1 VTDDTIAA
9 GAAEGG
15 IDPAPAPGP
24 RRRLSVNTAIFAV
37 ATGLSRVAGLAREIV
52 AASYFGT
59 GGPASA
65 FTIASQIP
73 NLMSNLFAQSA
84 LSAAF
89 VPVFT
94 DLLQQGRKRDAFK
107 LASTLFWIILV
118 ALGALTVVGIL
129 AANLIM
135 PLFTGT
141 EFNTSLDD
149 LTAGLAQV
157 LFPVVLIL
165 GLTGLLVGILQS
177 YDEFSIPALAPA
189 VWNLVILIGLVAL
202 HDQFKPGK
210 QIYAYAVAWLIATVV
225 QLLMIASALRRIDFR
240 LQFSLDWH
248 DPRVRQVFALMLPV
262 TIGLG
267 IVNLDQL
274 LNSVFGTLVSKQA
287 PRAIDNAFRIYML
300 PQGVFSVAVATVL
313 FPTLSRQAARRDVAG
328 MRKAVANGIR
338 QINLLLIPAAGLM
351 MVLAIPITRLVF
363 QRGNFNAE
371 STHLVSIALFW
382 FAFSLPFGGVNLLL
396 TRSFFAVQRP
406 WIPTRLA
413 AINMIV
419 DIIVSVALYK
429 PLGIAGLVIGTAA
442 ANAVMTAL
450 QYRRLRAGFN
460 GRLEDA
466 QNFMITI
473 RILVASAIT
482 AGIGWVVWKGLDSL
496 LGRSLIAQIV
506 AVGLALALAGGFYAK
521 AVLTMRIPEAG
532 QIEALVRGRL
542 GR

>member
-1 VTDDTIAA
+1 
-9 GAAEGG
+9 
-15 IDPAPAPGP
+15 
-24 RRRLSVNTAIFAV
+24 
-37 ATGLSRVAGLAREIV
+37 
-52 AASYFGT
+52 
-59 GGPASA
+59 
-65 FTIASQIP
+65 
-73 NLMSNLFAQSA
+73 MSNLFAQSA

-94 DLLQQGRKRDAFK
+94 DLLQQGRKREAFK
-107 LASTLFWIILV
+107 LASTLFWIILI
-118 ALGALTVVGIL
+118 ALGALTAVGIL
-129 AANLIM
+129 LAGTIM
-135 PLFTGT
+135 PLFTGST
-141 EFNTSLDD
+141 FGPVLDN

-157 LFPVVLIL
+157 LFPVVLLL

-189 VWNLVILIGLVAL
+189 VWNLVIIILLVAL
-202 HDQFKPGK
+202 HGSYHGRNSV
-210 QIYAYAVAWLIATVV
+210 YAYAIAWLAATFV
-225 QLLMIASALRRIDFR
+225 QFLMVASAMRRIDFR
-240 LQFSLDWH
+240 LQFSVDWH
-248 DPRVRQVFALMLPV
+248 DPRVRQVFMLMLPV

-274 LNSVFGTLVSKQA
+274 LNSVFGTLVSPQA

-328 MRKAVANGIR
+328 MRRAVANWIR
-338 QINLLLIPAAGLM
+338 QINLLLIPAAGVM
-351 MVLAIPITRLVF
+351 MVLATPITRLVF
-363 QRGNFNAE
+363 QRGHFNAE

-406 WIPTRLA
+406 WIPTGLA

-450 QYRRLRAGFN
+450 QYRRLRIGFN
-460 GRLEDA
+460 GRLDDA
-466 QNFMITI
+466 QNLMITV
-473 RILVASAIT
+473 RVLLASAVM
-482 AGIGWVVWKGLDSL
+482 AGIAWLVWMGLDSL
-496 LGRSLIAQIV
+496 LGRSLPAQIFS
-506 AVGLALALAGGFYAK
+506 VGLAIAVAGLFYMK
-521 AVLTMRIPEAG
+521 AVLTMRIPEAR
-532 QIEALVRGRL
+532 QIETLVVGRL
-542 GR
+542 RGGA